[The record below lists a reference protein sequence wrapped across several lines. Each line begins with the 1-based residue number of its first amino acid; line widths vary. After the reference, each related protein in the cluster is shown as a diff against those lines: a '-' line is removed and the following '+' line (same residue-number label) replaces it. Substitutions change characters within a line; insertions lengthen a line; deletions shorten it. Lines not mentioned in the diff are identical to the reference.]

1 MLDGKGSAHYS
12 RIFLGGSVRPILR
25 FLPFLLASA
34 LEASELTLDRVASFP
49 NLSGTAPSSPRW
61 SGDGAHLAFL
71 WNENG
76 MPFRD
81 LYVVAASGDRPTRVT
96 KLASDEGGV
105 SDLTWAPGGPGE
117 KTLFFSFAGGIYEV
131 QNDGSGLERRIPP
144 PGGKSALAFSPDGK
158 ILAFL
163 QEGDLYLWHRATNDL
178 VRATRVARPR
188 IGEGPLD
195 TCCGP
200 GFSRPEVEL
209 TSLSWS
215 PDSTRIAL
223 SYADRSDVRTILIPN
238 YLGEETRAAAL
249 RRDYPGDN
257 DSLRD
262 LAIYSVADGRF
273 RLLDLPDATDRSV
286 AGFDWSPD
294 GATLLVDQYPQSA
307 KHRWLFLVSA
317 ESGAL
322 QEIWHDHRAT
332 RTSVNAASAFSS
344 DGKSVYFVTDVDG
357 RDRLYQ
363 LRLADKSAR
372 RLTEGNW
379 SVVGESGPSSLQ
391 VSRASKSIFFVSN
404 EKSPYE
410 RQVMRLSE
418 AGGAPATVTTLPG
431 IHFPYPSPDGSSLAL
446 LRSSDDSPTELYLAG
461 PAGPERRITKST
473 PPDFD
478 SIPWVAPKYVTFPS
492 HVDGV
497 TLHGRLFL
505 PPNLD
510 SSKKYPVILGP
521 VYPNSVRNRWGD
533 RQEWRGL
540 YNSFQQYLTI
550 ERGFI
555 GFQVDVRGSVG
566 YGNEFRD
573 QLLGDYGGID
583 IEDLESGVRFLET
596 LGYADTRRVGIW
608 GSSYGGLMTAMSL
621 FKKPGL
627 YKAGVAASP
636 ATNVWHAMTGQVNVA
651 GRPNTHPEV
660 YRRTSAGELG
670 EDLRDALLI
679 VHGMQDTVVLFKD
692 SVVLAEKLMMLGKD
706 FDIVISPSSVHDWS
720 AKPYVARH
728 VLRKIV
734 DHFERHLGG
743 PK

>member
-1 MLDGKGSAHYS
+1 LRS
-12 RIFLGGSVRPILR
+12 ILR
-25 FLPFLLASA
+25 FLPIFLSTA
-34 LEASELTLDRVASFP
+34 LEAGELTLDRVASYP
-49 NLSGTAPSSPRW
+49 NLSGTAPSSPEW
-61 SGDGAHLAFL
+61 SPDGSHVGFL

-81 LYVVAASGDRPTRVT
+81 VYVVAASGGAPTRVT
-96 KLASDEGGV
+96 ALASDAGGV
-105 SDLTWAPGGPGE
+105 SDVTWAPGGPGE
-117 KTLFFSFAGGIYEV
+117 KTLFFSFAGGIHEI
-131 QNDGSGLERRIPP
+131 QRDGGALERRIAP
-144 PGGKSALAFSPDGK
+144 PGGKSGLAFSPDGR

-163 QEGDLYLWHRATNDL
+163 QDGDLYLWHRATNDL
-178 VRATRVARPR
+178 VRATRVARAR
-188 IGEGPLD
+188 LSEGPLD

-200 GFSRPEVEL
+200 GFSRPDVEL

-223 SYADRSDVRTILIPN
+223 SYANRSDVRTILIPI

-257 DSLRD
+257 DHLRD

-273 RLLDLPDATDRSV
+273 RLLGLPDATDRSV

-294 GATLLVDQYPQSA
+294 GGSLLVDQYPQSA
-307 KHRWLFLVSA
+307 KHRWLFLASA
-317 ESGAL
+317 ETGAL
-322 QEIWHDHRAT
+322 KEIWHDHRAT

-344 DGKSVYFVTDVDG
+344 DGKSVYFVSDADG
-357 RDRLYQ
+357 RDHLYQ

-372 RLTEGNW
+372 RLTEGAW
-379 SVVGESGPSSLQ
+379 SVVGESGPSSLH
-391 VSRASKSIFFVSN
+391 VSRASKAIFFVSN
-404 EKSPYE
+404 QKSPYE

-418 AGGAPATVTTLPG
+418 SGGPPATVTTLPG
-431 IHFPYPSPDGSSLAL
+431 IHFPYPSPDGASLAL
-446 LRSSDDSPTELYLAG
+446 LRSSDDSPTELYIAG
-461 PAGPERRITKST
+461 STGPERRVTKST
-473 PPDFD
+473 SAEFD
-478 SIPWVAPKYVTFPS
+478 SIPWVVPKYVTFPS
-492 HVDGV
+492 QVDGV
-497 TLHGRLFL
+497 TLHGRMFL

-510 SSKKYPVILGP
+510 PTKKYPVILGP

-573 QLLGDYGGID
+573 KLLGDYGGID
-583 IEDLESGVRFLET
+583 IEDLESGLRYLGT
-596 LGYADTRRVGIW
+596 LGYVDTGRAGIW

-621 FKKPGL
+621 FKKPGV
-627 YKAGVAASP
+627 YKAGVAAAP

-651 GRPNTHPEV
+651 GRPNTHPDV

-670 EDLRDALLI
+670 GDLRDALLI

-734 DHFERHLGG
+734 DHFERHLGE